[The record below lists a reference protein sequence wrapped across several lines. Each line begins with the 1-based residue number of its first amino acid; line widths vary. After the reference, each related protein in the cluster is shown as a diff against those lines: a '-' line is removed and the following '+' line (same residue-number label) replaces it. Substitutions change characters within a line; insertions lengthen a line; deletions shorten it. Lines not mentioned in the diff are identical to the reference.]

1 METDRIVVQASRW
14 EGGWDLVIDENNA
27 TSVSALKH
35 AKQQVRDYL
44 DTIEPGVDHS
54 NVEILIRATLD
65 GFEDEIAEAKAQTEQ
80 AARLQEVAAARIR
93 KVAHQLK
100 DRGISSADTAELLG
114 VTTGR
119 VYQLLS

>member
-14 EGGWDLVIDENNA
+14 EGGWDLVIDDNNA

-44 DTIEPGVDHS
+44 DTIEPDLDHS
-54 NVEILIRATLD
+54 HVEILIRATLD
-65 GFEDEIAEAKAQTEQ
+65 GFEIEIAEAKAQTEQ

-93 KVAHQLK
+93 NVARQLK
-100 DRGISSADTAELLG
+100 QLGISSADTAELLG
-114 VTTGR
+114 VSTGR

>member
-1 METDRIVVQASRW
+1 MPPAS
-14 EGGWDLVIDENNA
+14 E
-27 TSVSALKH
+27 ALKY

-44 DTIEPGVDHS
+44 ETIEPEVDHS
-54 NVEILIRATLD
+54 HIEILNCATLD
-65 GFEDEIAEAKAQTEQ
+65 GFENEIAEAKAQTEQ

-93 KVAHQLK
+93 NVARQLK

-119 VYQLLS
+119 VYQLLSSA

>member
-1 METDRIVVQASRW
+1 METNRIVVQASRW
-14 EGGWDLVIDENNA
+14 EGGWDLVIDDNNA

-44 DTIEPGVDHS
+44 DTVEPEVDHS
-54 NVEILIRATLD
+54 HVEILIRATLD
-65 GFEDEIAEAKAQTEQ
+65 GFENEIAEAKAQTEQ

-93 KVAHQLK
+93 NVARQLK

-114 VTTGR
+114 VSTGR

>member
-1 METDRIVVQASRW
+1 MQASRW
-14 EGGWDLVIDENNA
+14 EGGWDLVIDEDNA

-44 DTIEPGVDHS
+44 DTIEPEVDHS
-54 NVEILIRATLD
+54 QVKILICAELD
-65 GFEDEIAEAKAQTEQ
+65 GFENEIAEAKEQTEE

-93 KVAHQLK
+93 KIARQLRE
-100 DRGISSADTAELLG
+100 RGISSADTAELLG